1 MSKSINSYKSCYII
15 GIGGSGMSSIA
26 KYLSQKGLNVSGYD
40 QRSSYVTNLL
50 NNDGIKID
58 FDISDHTYTNDT
70 LYIISSAIKI
80 NSIFLKDFINEPNV
94 LTRPEFL
101 RLLSQTVYLIGVTGT
116 HGKTSTT
123 ALLAHIFKFNGINIS
138 YIYGGVTS
146 FNGIGGH
153 YGDENLPLLLETD
166 EAFNTFKELEINSLL
181 ITNIDHDHIDHF
193 GSYTNLVEAFG
204 TVITNV
210 KDKCVINIDDTK
222 LSTFL
227 RPGDISYSSSKN
239 SYYKINFP
247 NSFNVDKED
256 YTITTKLIGEHFI
269 SNIVGAIALANQNGI
284 SIDQC
289 LNAIK
294 HFDGVKRRTE
304 YIGDFNGTNFYDDYG
319 HHPTEIKA
327 TTKALKNNTSG
338 KLIVIF
344 QPHRFTRTRDNYE
357 DLRNSFGH
365 SDLTLITDIYSAGEK
380 PIPGISS
387 VMFEGKDIQY
397 MKSPRLVPHFIKN
410 NINPG
415 DTVLTIGAGDITLL
429 GPQILKY
436 LNENK

>member
-1 MSKSINSYKSCYII
+1 MSNSINSYKSCYII

-26 KYLSQKGLNVSGYD
+26 KYLSQKGLDVSGYD

-50 NNDGIKID
+50 NNDGINVE
-58 FDISDHTYTNDT
+58 FDISNHRYDSDT
-70 LYIISSAIKI
+70 LYIISSAIDI
-80 NSIFLKDFINEPNV
+80 NSIFLKDFIDESNV
-94 LTRPEFL
+94 FNRPEFL
-101 RLLSQTVYLIGVTGT
+101 KLLSQTVYLIGVTGT

-123 ALLAHIFKFNGINIS
+123 ALLAHIFKFNGVNVS

-153 YGDENLPLLLETD
+153 YGDKDLPLLLETD

-181 ITNIDHDHIDHF
+181 ITNIDHDHIDHY
-193 GSYTNLVEAFG
+193 GSYKNLVEAFG
-204 TVITNV
+204 TVIANV
-210 KDKCVINIDDTK
+210 KDKCVINIDDSK
-222 LSTFL
+222 LATFL
-227 RPGDISYSSSKN
+227 RDGDISYSSSQN
-239 SYYKINFP
+239 SIYKINFP
-247 NSFNVDKED
+247 NVFNVDKKN
-256 YTITTKLIGEHFI
+256 YTIKTKLIGEHFI

-289 LNAIK
+289 LKAIE
-294 HFDGVKRRTE
+294 HFVGVKRRTE
-304 YIGDFNGTNFYDDYG
+304 YIGDFNGISFYDDYG

-327 TTKALKNNTSG
+327 TTKALKENTSG
-338 KLIVIF
+338 KLIVVF

-357 DLRNSFGH
+357 ELKNSFVH
-365 SDLTLITDIYSAGEK
+365 SDLTLITDVYSAGEE
-380 PIPGISS
+380 PIPGVSS
-387 VMFEGKDIQY
+387 AMFEGKDVHY
-397 MKSPRLVPHFIKN
+397 VKSPRLVPHYIKN

>member
-1 MSKSINSYKSCYII
+1 MTKSINSYKSCYII

-26 KYLSQKGLNVSGYD
+26 KYLSQKGIDVSGYD
-40 QRSSYVTNLL
+40 QRSSFVTNLL

-58 FDISDHTYTNDT
+58 FDISNHKYTNDT

-80 NSIFLKDFINEPNV
+80 NSIFLKDFANEPNV

-101 RLLSQTVYLIGVTGT
+101 KLLSQTVYLIGVTGT

-123 ALLAHIFKFNGINIS
+123 ALLAHIFKFNGVDIS

-181 ITNIDHDHIDHF
+181 ITNIDHDHIDHY
-193 GSYTNLVEAFG
+193 GSYSNLVKAFG
-204 TVITNV
+204 IVISNV

-239 SYYKINFP
+239 SNYKVNFP
-247 NSFNVDKED
+247 NSFNVDKKD
-256 YTITTKLIGEHFI
+256 YKITTKLIGEHFI

-289 LNAIK
+289 LLAIK

-304 YIGDFNGTNFYDDYG
+304 YIGVFNGINFYDDYG

-327 TTKALKNNTSG
+327 TTKALKENTAG
-338 KLIVIF
+338 KLIVVF
-344 QPHRFTRTRDNYE
+344 QPHRFTRTRDNFE
-357 DLRNSFGH
+357 ELRDSFGH

-380 PIPGISS
+380 PIPGVSS
-387 VMFEGKDIQY
+387 AMFEGKDIQY
-397 MKSPRLVPHFIKN
+397 MKSPRLLPHYIKN
-410 NINPG
+410 NTNPG

-436 LNENK
+436 LNENN

>member
-1 MSKSINSYKSCYII
+1 MNKSINSYNSCYII

-26 KYLSQKGLNVSGYD
+26 KYLSQKGLDVSGYD

-50 NNDGIKID
+50 NNDGIKVD
-58 FDISDHTYTNDT
+58 FDMSNHIYNSDT

-80 NSIFLKDFINEPNV
+80 NSIFLKDFVNESNV

-101 RLLSQTVYLIGVTGT
+101 KLLSQTVYLIGVTGT

-123 ALLAHIFKFNGINIS
+123 ALLAHIFKFNGVNIS

-166 EAFNTFKELEINSLL
+166 EAFNTFNELEINSLL
-181 ITNIDHDHIDHF
+181 ITNIDHDHIDHY
-193 GSYTNLVEAFG
+193 GSYTNLVKAFE

-210 KDKCVINIDDTK
+210 KDKCVINIDDTQ
-222 LSTFL
+222 LSSLL
-227 RPGDISYSSSKN
+227 RSGDISYSALKN
-239 SYYKINFP
+239 SNYKVNFP
-247 NSFNVDKED
+247 SSFNVDEKD
-256 YTITTKLIGEHFI
+256 YKITTKLIGEHFI

-289 LNAIK
+289 LNSIK
-294 HFDGVKRRTE
+294 HFNGVKRRTE
-304 YIGDFNGTNFYDDYG
+304 YIGDFNGTKFYDDYG

-327 TTKALKNNTSG
+327 TTKALKEKTSG

-344 QPHRFTRTRDNYE
+344 QPHRYTRTRDNYVE
-357 DLRNSFGH
+357 LKDSFGH

-380 PIPGISS
+380 PIPGVSS
-387 VMFEGKDIQY
+387 VMFEDKDIQY
-397 MKSPRLVPHFIKN
+397 INSPRIVPHYIKN